1 MEKVD
6 GALVSAAAKDIVA
19 SIGGELV
26 AAKSAL
32 EGLIGDFTGNGPGVS
47 YAGFAEAATII
58 SQLDQAIIDNTR
70 ALEKYDPELP
80 AKLDAGLKL
89 PPPA

>member
-19 SIGGELV
+19 SIGVELV

-47 YAGFAEAATII
+47 YAGFAEAAIII
-58 SQLDQAIIDNTR
+58 SQLDQAIIDNQR
-70 ALEKYDPELP
+70 ALTKYDPDLAAEQ
-80 AKLDAGLKL
+80 DARFKL
-89 PPPA
+89 PPPG